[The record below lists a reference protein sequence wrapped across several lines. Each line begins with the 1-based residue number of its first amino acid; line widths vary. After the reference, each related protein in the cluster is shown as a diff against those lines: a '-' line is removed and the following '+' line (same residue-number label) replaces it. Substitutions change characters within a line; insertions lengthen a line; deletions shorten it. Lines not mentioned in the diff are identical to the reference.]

1 MSMTDNNTTGGASAA
16 TAKDTTAKDTTVKQ
30 TIPYA
35 KSGEV
40 FANWFNRRVSERG
53 NVTVPLGTKT
63 ATINRLL
70 PDGRLACEVPDN
82 DGLGYE
88 VQYVDFDATMVDL
101 LLPKL
106 ATI

>member
-1 MSMTDNNTTGGASAA
+1 MEDKNSTGGASAA

-30 TIPYA
+30 AIPYA

-40 FANWFNRRVSERG
+40 CTNWINRRISERG

-63 ATINRLL
+63 VAVIQLL
-70 PDGRLACEVPDN
+70 PDGRLKCQVPDSE
-82 DGLGYE
+82 GLTLE
-88 VQYVDFDATMVDL
+88 EQFVAFDETRFDL

-106 ATI
+106 ATV